1 MYVDGIV
8 CFKKKDLCNQIKMKS
23 NLQWIFLLG
32 TAACTW
38 MSFNSLRESI
48 GMYFYDEN
56 NVAKTGDLLVSMYYD
71 DDDGVEGNEGELQS
85 ADNHFDELKSNM
97 AEQIDT
103 NDETDMEVPIDIHKS
118 IHVGEGDDERE
129 EKYDDEGVLLE
140 EAAVNFLNPTNS
152 SLYPFYTNGCCG
164 IGHRLSRVVPSIVY
178 ANRQRRK
185 AKIYWPDV
193 GWNILFDNNEY
204 FEASFEGQTSS
215 SWQKADELGLSI
227 LNDAPQGW
235 SPYIDRSKFVVTK
248 TIFDK
253 YRAKEQW
260 VENPWIFG
268 VLIQMKRSLSP
279 LVLSFLTSIR
289 EGLQSNKDQ
298 GGVSICIHIRHG
310 NAEKGDWQNKKHRHI
325 DIDDVENKT
334 ISTMKAFVREK
345 NATNVSVFIAS
356 DNTDIRP
363 RFERKLYLSQD
374 QSEENISWN
383 ILKPKEIERPKEG
396 VWFGQINKDN
406 SNTLNQTMKE
416 AAMAEATA
424 QVFGLGECDVLM
436 VPNYSTFNFPAI
448 ILTLGRKKQV
458 YFGSS
463 TGDFSLNEFSR
474 LCQYNSEKDSDCI
487 NKRN

>member
-164 IGHRLSRVVPSIVY
+164 IGPVISCRTV
-178 ANRQRRK
+178 
-185 AKIYWPDV
+185 
-193 GWNILFDNNEY
+193 
-204 FEASFEGQTSS
+204 
-215 SWQKADELGLSI
+215 
-227 LNDAPQGW
+227 
-235 SPYIDRSKFVVTK
+235 
-248 TIFDK
+248 
-253 YRAKEQW
+253 
-260 VENPWIFG
+260 
-268 VLIQMKRSLSP
+268 
-279 LVLSFLTSIR
+279 
-289 EGLQSNKDQ
+289 
-298 GGVSICIHIRHG
+298 
-310 NAEKGDWQNKKHRHI
+310 NA
-325 DIDDVENKT
+325 
-334 ISTMKAFVREK
+334 
-345 NATNVSVFIAS
+345 
-356 DNTDIRP
+356 
-363 RFERKLYLSQD
+363 L
-374 QSEENISWN
+374 
-383 ILKPKEIERPKEG
+383 
-396 VWFGQINKDN
+396 
-406 SNTLNQTMKE
+406 
-416 AAMAEATA
+416 
-424 QVFGLGECDVLM
+424 
-436 VPNYSTFNFPAI
+436 
-448 ILTLGRKKQV
+448 
-458 YFGSS
+458 
-463 TGDFSLNEFSR
+463 
-474 LCQYNSEKDSDCI
+474 
-487 NKRN
+487 